1 MGVIDTILWPI
12 RWIIEA
18 ILVGFHSLFETLGLE
33 GASGVSWVLAITM
46 LVLVVRAA
54 LIPVFV
60 RQIKSQ
66 RRMMEI
72 SPELKK
78 IQDKYK
84 GKKDQFSREAMSRE
98 TMALYSKAGT
108 NPFSSCLPLLLQM
121 PIFFGLFRVL
131 TVAGLGQTGVSF
143 MTQDLAI
150 QFANAELF
158 GLAPLSATMSAAL
171 SGEVVLEEG
180 GTTAVVL
187 IAAVMVVLMSASQ
200 FVTQLQ
206 IMAKNQSPEMMASPM
221 YRQQRI
227 LLYVL
232 PLVFLFSGVFFP
244 LGVMFYWLVSNF
256 WTMGQQFIVIRN
268 MPTPGSQAA
277 KAREERIAK
286 KREKLGLPPLD
297 EVEDDAPEPPK
308 PAQRQQP
315 MSKSRAK
322 KKGGKPQKKPGDDD
336 GLSGQPAT
344 PKGR

>member
-12 RWIIEA
+12 RWVIEA
-18 ILVGFHSLFETLGLE
+18 ILVGFHTFFEWLGLE
-33 GASGVSWVLAITM
+33 GASGLSWVLAITA

-66 RRMMEI
+66 RKMMEI
-72 SPELKK
+72 APDLKK

-131 TVAGLGQTGVSF
+131 SEAGLGNAGVSY
-143 MTQDLAI
+143 MTRDLAV

-158 GLAPLSATMSAAL
+158 GLAPLSATMLNAIN
-171 SGEVVLEEG
+171 
-180 GTTAVVL
+180 GTAGLVGAETVAVVI
-187 IAAVMVVLMSASQ
+187 IAGVMVVLMSASQ

-206 IMAKNQSPEMMASPM
+206 IMAKNQSDAMKESPM
-221 YRQQRI
+221 YRQQRV

-256 WTMGQQFIVIRN
+256 WTMGQQFLVIRN
-268 MPTPGSQAA
+268 MPTPGSEAE
-277 KAREERIAK
+277 RERQERIAK
-286 KREKLGLPPLD
+286 KRARRGLPPIE
-297 EVEDDAPEPPK
+297 EVEQDAPEPVK

-315 MSKSRAK
+315 VGKKRAK
-322 KKGGKPQKKPGDDD
+322 KKGAPTKGTPGDEP
-336 GLSGQPAT
+336 PAGSV
-344 PKGR
+344 PAKKG